1 MDLLPIIQ
9 SLPPELQQ
17 ALAKDSFEAVKSLAS
32 CVYKS
37 CGQLLLPWQIV
48 RVAQA
53 ESKAELIKSEAKA
66 NSIKIIGQAISEYP
80 ELGIKFNGNLEELNI
95 NNTDLKAL
103 ETRANIRINQQQLRK
118 QKNLENVV
126 GKAYNELIGK
136 KLDSNVEIDEDLI
149 IRFFD
154 DAENISDDQVQTL
167 WARILAGEVLKPRT
181 YSYRF
186 LSVLKNIS
194 KQEFDIIQKVAPL
207 ICEDAIIKDYE
218 SLKRKGITKQDISI
232 IEDMGLIKDGSLQI
246 RGAKLQV
253 GETDFLF
260 RTSKYAF
267 IVGNSSSVMTDFFI
281 DVLELTETGKKLF
294 ELTEASLD
302 LDYMEVAMRNKMI
315 RNCNF
320 YLYASEIIEIKNNL
334 PIVSENHI
342 FEINM

>member
-17 ALAKDSFEAVKSLAS
+17 ALAKDGFEAVKALAS
-32 CVYKS
+32 CIYKS
-37 CGQLLLPWQIV
+37 CGQLLLPWQMV

-66 NSIKIIGQAISEYP
+66 NSIRMIGQAISEYP

-136 KLDSNVEIDEDLI
+136 KIDSNVEIDEDLI

-194 KQEFDIIQKVAPL
+194 KQEFDIIQKIAPL
-207 ICEDAIIKDYE
+207 ICENAIIKDYE
-218 SLKRKGITKQDISI
+218 SLKYKGITKQDISI
-232 IEDMGLIKDGSLQI
+232 LDDMGIIKDQSLQI
-246 RGAKLQV
+246 RGAKLHC
-253 GETDFLF
+253 GYNHILF
-260 RTSKYAF
+260 KTSKYAF
-267 IVGNSSSVMTDFFI
+267 VLVNKTSLITNYMI

-294 ELTEASLD
+294 GLTDYPLD
-302 LDYMEVAMRNKMI
+302 FEYMEMSLCKKIIQYPNLSL
-315 RNCNF
+315 F
-320 YLYASEIIEIKNNL
+320 ASEITGIENGV
-334 PIVSENHI
+334 PVVSNNHI